1 METKQEHWVEETLS
15 SASLKSQVPI
25 SERLKQRLEAIPSE
39 VTVASVVIPMRA
51 VYLAAAGLALL
62 ITVNMLSVKEH
73 KKSENEKTT
82 LYTEYF
88 SYLEQL

>member
-1 METKQEHWVEETLS
+1 MKENQDQWIEAILS
-15 SASLKSQVPI
+15 SVGSKNELSI
-25 SERLKQRLEAIPSE
+25 SDNLRQRLNRIPSDFPLR
-39 VTVASVVIPMRA
+39 SVVIPMRA
-51 VYLAAAGLALL
+51 VFLAAAGLALL

-73 KKSENEKTT
+73 KQSENEKTT